1 MPIKMNSN
9 THDIKHV
16 YSVVMKQLRQYNL
29 YNKNGEIIKFQKE
42 AILG

>member
-1 MPIKMNSN
+1 MKSN
-9 THDIKHV
+9 NYVVDLKQKHV

-29 YNKNGEIIKFQKE
+29 YNKNGEVIKFQKE